1 MNEMEPQEKIRR
13 LIEFMNIPEFDLII
27 SAKLLELEIS
37 LRPQIKHFE
46 ELKSRFKKMA
56 RNEMRLLETENI
68 AAAPGKP
75 VHPAYYFE
83 LKRIKDRQP
92 FPRSKWTVWD
102 IHPEPPDRVPQMVLN
117 QLIQSMNTYPSDS
130 TRIEHREI
138 LSPASG
144 GYFDTSFTRYSDIY
158 AFGVLRPSSKSV
170 ETPVRGEAGGM
181 IKLNM
186 AYRDCTKEDSYEEL
200 LSYLETYPETR
211 ERLLAYFYM
220 MEKPRVDK
228 SKKSA

>member
-1 MNEMEPQEKIRR
+1 MIEMEPQEKIRR
-13 LIEFMNIPEFDLII
+13 LIEFMNIPDFEQII

-56 RNEMRLLETENI
+56 GNEMRLLETESTD
-68 AAAPGKP
+68 AAPGKP
-75 VHPAYYFE
+75 AHPAYYFE
-83 LKRIKDRQP
+83 LKRVKDRHS
-92 FPRSKWTVWD
+92 FRRSKWTIWD
-102 IHPEPPDRVPQMVLN
+102 IHPEPRDRVPRMILN
-117 QLIQSMNTYPSDS
+117 KLAQSMNTFPVDP

-138 LSPASG
+138 LSPALG
-144 GYFDTSFTRYSDIY
+144 GYFDTGFTRYSDTY
-158 AFGVLRPSSKSV
+158 AFGVLRRSSRPV
-170 ETPVRGEAGGM
+170 ETPARVESGGM
-181 IKLNM
+181 IKLDM

-200 LSYLETYPETR
+200 LNYLETYPETR

-220 MEKPRVDK
+220 IEKPRADK